1 MILVKVANIAAVL
14 RPRLLFFPVD
24 NSRSTDIAK
33 QGLTRLRRILDQL
46 ALEAAED
53 GGFEVLEFE
62 GSNFQAFFNI
72 FLFSAFFSAD

>member
-1 MILVKVANIAAVL
+1 ML

-24 NSRSTDIAK
+24 NSRSTDVAK
-33 QGLTRLRRILDQL
+33 QGLARLRRILDQL

-62 GSNFQAFFNI
+62 GSNFQAIFIFSVFF
-72 FLFSAFFSAD
+72 